1 MRCTHAY
8 GPTAIAA
15 KFAGASPAP
24 VDGGN
29 ESALHLG
36 AAVALLV
43 VVFRVRPR
51 HPPPKNRSRIITATA
66 TSPTSLSS
74 RVARALGAAYLR
86 LLGWKVEGVRPA
98 TPRAVLIAAPHTSNW
113 DLPFM
118 LAMAWVLG
126 LRPSW
131 LGKAELF
138 RWPFGM
144 LMHRLGGISIDRTE
158 RQNFV
163 ERAVGEFATRQE
175 LILVVPPSGTRSR
188 APHWKSGFYHIARL
202 AGVPI
207 VCTYLDYGRK
217 RGGIGPVV
225 TPSGDVRADMR
236 RIRAVYTD
244 VSGKYPA
251 LTTPVRLREE
261 DDESAA

>member
-1 MRCTHAY
+1 MAPAPSEEIRLI
-8 GPTAIAA
+8 TASA
-15 KFAGASPAP
+15 KF
-24 VDGGN
+24 
-29 ESALHLG
+29 
-36 AAVALLV
+36 
-43 VVFRVRPR
+43 
-51 HPPPKNRSRIITATA
+51 
-66 TSPTSLSS
+66 PTRGPG
-74 RVARALGAAYLR
+74 RVARALGTAYLW
-86 LLGWKVEGVRPA
+86 LFGWKVEGVRP
-98 TPRAVLIAAPHTSNW
+98 PVPCAVLIAAPHTSNW

-118 LAMAWVLG
+118 LAMAYVLG

-138 RWPFGM
+138 RWPFGW
-144 LMHRLGGISIDRTE
+144 LMRRLGGLPVDRGA
-158 RQNFV
+158 RQNLV
-163 ERAVGEFATRQE
+163 EQAVGEFAKRDE

-217 RGGIGPVV
+217 RGGIGPVFK
-225 TPSGDVRADMR
+225 PSGDVRADMH
-236 RIRAVYTD
+236 RIRAFYAD
-244 VSGKYPA
+244 VTGKYPA